1 VGKAV
6 SGLPGHRVVEVS
18 FIGLDSVMPE
28 PYPAPDDTSAPTTVA
43 TVSPPANTAGWHQG
57 DVNLSLSAT
66 DDGVGVKHI
75 QATVVAEDAAAKS
88 TALIHPGDTLELPTL
103 TAEGR
108 YTITFSAVD
117 AMGNAEAPQ
126 TIRVSMDL
134 TDPQLTCEAAPTF
147 LLGQPGSVAATV
159 SDTGSGPVEPRVTG
173 AVDTSSVG
181 RADRR
186 LTAEDVA
193 GRTSEL
199 ASAAVRSVRH
209 ACYGGAEEDPLEEVA
224 TGESGLQNLGDGY
237 YQFNWKS
244 ARTYAGS
251 CRTLEVDL
259 GEGATRT
266 AEFRFTG

>member
-1 VGKAV
+1 
-6 SGLPGHRVVEVS
+6 
-18 FIGLDSVMPE
+18 
-28 PYPAPDDTSAPTTVA
+28 
-43 TVSPPANTAGWHQG
+43 
-57 DVNLSLSAT
+57 
-66 DDGVGVKHI
+66 
-75 QATVVAEDAAAKS
+75 
-88 TALIHPGDTLELPTL
+88 
-103 TAEGR
+103 
-108 YTITFSAVD
+108 
-117 AMGNAEAPQ
+117 MGNAEAPQ

-193 GRTSEL
+193 GRTSETACGYRVQYGFSGFQSPVDGDAVNVTRAGSAVPFKWRLIDHNGEPVTEL